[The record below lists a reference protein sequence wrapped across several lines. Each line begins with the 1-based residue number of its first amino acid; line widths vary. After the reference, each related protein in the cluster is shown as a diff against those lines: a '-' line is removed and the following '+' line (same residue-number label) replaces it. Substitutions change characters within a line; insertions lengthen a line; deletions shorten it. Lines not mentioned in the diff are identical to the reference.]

1 MAPATP
7 RVNMFQRVLLTLI
20 WVLVTAIPAAAS
32 EDASRWTGFS
42 DPLFTHHTEAETAS
56 GTSIAQDGSQFIWVG
71 TQNGLARWDGYHFRR
86 YPGDL
91 QTPGA
96 LPDGFILALYVDD
109 QGRLWVGTSAGGL
122 ARYDADRD
130 AFIVTSSSSG
140 LSDPAVSAITG
151 DGKGGL
157 WIGTG
162 VGLDHMDARGVV
174 QRAPTDPAHAY
185 GLPEGSVNAILID
198 HDGTLWVG
206 TPHGLW
212 RKTAGSTAAF
222 TCLPLGTEE
231 GAAPTIT
238 QLYRDSAN
246 RLWVATRGQGAF
258 IIEGGNSRAVHE
270 SGAVSTLESDRV
282 TSIMEA
288 KPGEAWLATYGGG
301 IVVVD
306 AQSGS
311 THRIRHY
318 GDTPL
323 SLYDNF
329 VYALYRD
336 RSGLI
341 WVSTI
346 AATSQH
352 DPLQQGVV
360 TLFGAT
366 GRQDGISG
374 KKVFV
379 LAPMPDG
386 HVWLGVDGG
395 IDIIDPVLGRLGQIV
410 PDPSHPESALPKGRV
425 QAIAVSG
432 DSGAIYIATQQGLYR
447 TDISGRH
454 MVRINVPDR
463 SPTAA
468 IRELCLVGDVLW
480 LGGEFDG
487 LWALDLHVPDKP
499 VVRLHETGAQLGD
512 PRIASIDRGAGNTLW
527 VGTRKGLAR
536 VDTVSGE
543 IERVPVDAADPSQL
557 PGGFVSSTLTD
568 HSGRLWV
575 ASFGAGVQVLERRD
589 ADGRWHFRRF
599 GLREGLPHLGVDK
612 LLEDA
617 HGDIW
622 ASTDDGLAVIDGKT
636 FEIRSLQVPEGVG
649 LRTFFTSSGAATA
662 VGEMLFGGEGGLV
675 VVRPELVTRWE
686 YSPPVVVTD
695 VSAGSSRLPVGG
707 FNRIGGSTRR
717 LDISPDDHR
726 LKVEF
731 SALDYSA
738 PGRNRYAYR
747 LQGFD
752 PDWIPTEPSSRVA
765 SYTNLPPGNYTLQL
779 RGSNRNGTW
788 APPLEMPI
796 HVLPLWYQTLAF
808 RVAAILCALG
818 LVAALVQA
826 RTAYLRR
833 RQYELQSLVTERTA
847 ELEQRSQQLRESQL
861 QLERIAYVDPLT
873 GLSNRRLFE
882 KELRHGVAMVARGGG
897 CLTLLLIDLDGFK
910 KINDQLGHDAGDAL
924 LVETALRLT
933 HSVRE
938 TDRVA
943 RLGGDEFAIVLTGA
957 CELATVEVICRRI
970 LTSISAPFT
979 YRDAT
984 LQVSAS
990 IGSVQCP
997 SQGTATETLY
1007 KAADVAL
1014 YEAKRSGRNTW
1025 RWSGQTG
1032 VEQRNAAAAG
1042 LVAATD
1048 EVVRP

>member
-1 MAPATP
+1 
-7 RVNMFQRVLLTLI
+7 
-20 WVLVTAIPAAAS
+20 
-32 EDASRWTGFS
+32 
-42 DPLFTHHTEAETAS
+42 
-56 GTSIAQDGSQFIWVG
+56 
-71 TQNGLARWDGYHFRR
+71 
-86 YPGDL
+86 
-91 QTPGA
+91 
-96 LPDGFILALYVDD
+96 
-109 QGRLWVGTSAGGL
+109 
-122 ARYDADRD
+122 
-130 AFIVTSSSSG
+130 
-140 LSDPAVSAITG
+140 
-151 DGKGGL
+151 
-157 WIGTG
+157 
-162 VGLDHMDARGVV
+162 
-174 QRAPTDPAHAY
+174 
-185 GLPEGSVNAILID
+185 
-198 HDGTLWVG
+198 
-206 TPHGLW
+206 
-212 RKTAGSTAAF
+212 
-222 TCLPLGTEE
+222 
-231 GAAPTIT
+231 
-238 QLYRDSAN
+238 
-246 RLWVATRGQGAF
+246 
-258 IIEGGNSRAVHE
+258 
-270 SGAVSTLESDRV
+270 
-282 TSIMEA
+282 
-288 KPGEAWLATYGGG
+288 
-301 IVVVD
+301 
-306 AQSGS
+306 
-311 THRIRHY
+311 
-318 GDTPL
+318 
-323 SLYDNF
+323 
-329 VYALYRD
+329 
-336 RSGLI
+336 
-341 WVSTI
+341 
-346 AATSQH
+346 
-352 DPLQQGVV
+352 V

-366 GRQDGISG
+366 GRPDGISG

-386 HVWLGVDGG
+386 HVWSGVDGG

-425 QAIAVSG
+425 QAIAIAA
-432 DSGAIYIATQQGLYR
+432 DSTVVYIATQQGLYR

-454 MVRINVPDR
+454 MVRVNVPDR

-480 LGGEFDG
+480 FGGEFDG

-536 VDTVSGE
+536 VDMASGE
-543 IERVPVDAADPSQL
+543 IERVPVDATDPSQL

-568 HSGRLWV
+568 HRGRLWV

-636 FEIRSLQVPEGVG
+636 FAIRSLQVPEGVG

-662 VGEMLFGGEGGLV
+662 AGEMLFGGEGGLV
-675 VVRPELVTRWE
+675 VVRPELVTSWE

-707 FNRIGGSTRR
+707 FNKIGGSATR
-717 LDISPDDHR
+717 LEISPDDHR
-726 LKVEF
+726 LRVEF

-738 PGRNRYAYR
+738 PGRNHYAYR

-808 RVAAILCALG
+808 RVAAILCALV

-833 RQYELQSLVTERTA
+833 RQRELQTLVTERTA

-938 TDRVA
+938 TDHVA

-979 YRDAT
+979 YKDAT

-1032 VEQRNAAAAG
+1032 VEQRAAAAAAAG
-1042 LVAATD
+1042 VVDAAD